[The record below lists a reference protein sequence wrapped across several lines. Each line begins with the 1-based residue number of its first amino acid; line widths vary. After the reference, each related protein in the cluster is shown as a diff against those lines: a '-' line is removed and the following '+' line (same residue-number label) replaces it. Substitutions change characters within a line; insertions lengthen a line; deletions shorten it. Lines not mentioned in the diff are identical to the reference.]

1 LVGAFL
7 ISSLLGVILLT
18 RDDNKVGEASST
30 LSRPSIKALSTSS
43 TLNPRVEVLER
54 LRNILRIRDEA
65 FQDRDAEILRDVYT
79 NDCPCLEGDG
89 NAIQELINNS
99 YHMVG
104 GATSIKLQKASQ
116 VNERLWLV
124 IADFRSAPLRIET
137 EDNKLVRGS
146 PPAVTC
152 SSLRWPDRPARES
165 GFLAEQRHTRMI
177 QVDGPLEC
185 SAPRRGV
192 CSCCH
197 DVYIGSRFYD
207 IGRRVFRRLHQEQ
220 HCWGGKPRQ
229 IRTSRSSKRLLI
241 TISRHCQRNTALF
254 YSRAVVLHR

>member
-1 LVGAFL
+1 MRYRGLVRAGLVGAFL

-137 EDNKLVRGS
+137 EDNKLVREEPAGS
-146 PPAVTC
+146 DLFQFA
-152 SSLRWPDRPARES
+152 LARP
-165 GFLAEQRHTRMI
+165 T
-177 QVDGPLEC
+177 
-185 SAPRRGV
+185 
-192 CSCCH
+192 
-197 DVYIGSRFYD
+197 GSREWLL
-207 IGRRVFRRLHQEQ
+207 GRA
-220 HCWGGKPRQ
+220 
-229 IRTSRSSKRLLI
+229 
-241 TISRHCQRNTALF
+241 TA
-254 YSRAVVLHR
+254 YQDDSG